1 MRRQDPHEPRRP
13 LQCLVVNPGKGSPRQ
28 KRAPGLLQQ
37 RGAGAAAP
45 ARGRDRCDVKMLL
58 KMVPKLLV
66 LEGVFLL
73 VLNDVHANGEHLDV
87 YEDDKTFFYGDGAT
101 KTNFMVG
108 VRQR

>member
-1 MRRQDPHEPRRP
+1 
-13 LQCLVVNPGKGSPRQ
+13 
-28 KRAPGLLQQ
+28 
-37 RGAGAAAP
+37 
-45 ARGRDRCDVKMLL
+45 MLL

>member
-1 MRRQDPHEPRRP
+1 
-13 LQCLVVNPGKGSPRQ
+13 
-28 KRAPGLLQQ
+28 
-37 RGAGAAAP
+37 
-45 ARGRDRCDVKMLL
+45 MLL

-73 VLNDVHANGEHLDV
+73 VLNDVHAHGEHLDV